1 MRKEIKKKPLVTAA
15 FLRYLPGDRL
25 AFEVFYRIPGFTHLS
40 AEITDA
46 PVAVLR
52 QILHPLL
59 GMAGAILSKQ
69 KDDAIG
75 VFPYQPI
82 VGNAAVPPMPYLVF
96 LGKDQNQTNVRK
108 RPF

>member
-1 MRKEIKKKPLVTAA
+1 
-15 FLRYLPGDRL
+15 
-25 AFEVFYRIPGFTHLS
+25 
-40 AEITDA
+40 
-46 PVAVLR
+46 
-52 QILHPLL
+52 
-59 GMAGAILSKQ
+59 MAGAILSKQ